1 MNFVFLTLFMIG
13 DLVIYFYS
21 IKTKTTQLKPL
32 AILCCL
38 GCIVTGTYPYNFPL
52 CLFPMICWII
62 NFYLSMKAFFE
73 IEMEQINDE
82 IQRDIDLLSE
92 LLDILEK
99 TKVSDIIEKEK
110 DTKDS

>member
-1 MNFVFLTLFMIG
+1 
-13 DLVIYFYS
+13 
-21 IKTKTTQLKPL
+21 
-32 AILCCL
+32 
-38 GCIVTGTYPYNFPL
+38 
-52 CLFPMICWII
+52 
-62 NFYLSMKAFFE
+62 MKAFFE

>member
-1 MNFVFLTLFMIG
+1 MNFVFLTLFIIG

-21 IKTKTTQLKPL
+21 IKTQTTRLKPL

-38 GCIVTGTYPYNFPL
+38 GCIVAGTYPFDFPL
-52 CLFPMICWII
+52 CLVPMICWII
-62 NFYLSMKAFFE
+62 NFYLSMNAFFE
-73 IEMEQINDE
+73 IEMEQFNDD
-82 IQRDIDLLSE
+82 IQREIDQVRE